1 MTKQI
6 AIRTEVNEDLH
17 VKFKSICALEGI
29 SLKDKTA
36 LLIEEYVK
44 QKEKK

>member
-6 AIRTEVNEDLH
+6 AIRTEVNEDIH
-17 VKFKSICALEGI
+17 VRFKSICALEGI

-36 LLIEEYVK
+36 ALIEEYVK
-44 QKEKK
+44 KAGKK